1 MIILTIFLLL
11 FLILIAIFLP
21 FRRADLT
28 AFASLQG
35 IRSRIYSF
43 IPCASYLQQAWL
55 VNNSG

>member
-35 IRSRIYSF
+35 SRIYSF